1 MAARLHVR
9 YWAIAACDLDM
20 DPSHGQAH
28 TVRCRLVRLP
38 PVSNTLTAGCALQEA
53 GSLAL
58 RCLRGALAQGTDSDS
73 AARIAA
79 KVVARRAVSLGAR
92 DNVTALVVSL
102 LG

>member
-1 MAARLHVR
+1 MLL
-9 YWAIAACDLDM
+9 ACGLDM
-20 DPSHGQAH
+20 HDGHVAVTCMIGQDH
-28 TVRCRLVRLP
+28 SCTP
-38 PVSNTLTAGCALQEA
+38 TSNTFACCALQEA